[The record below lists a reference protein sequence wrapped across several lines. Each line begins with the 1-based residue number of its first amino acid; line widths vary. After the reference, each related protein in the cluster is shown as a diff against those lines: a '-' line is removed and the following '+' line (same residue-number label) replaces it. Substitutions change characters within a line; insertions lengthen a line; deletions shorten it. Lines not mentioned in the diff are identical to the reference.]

1 MAKGFQKVNKAC
13 SLQKQRTSLHHGPD
27 STWLFSSNA
36 QDTILFW
43 STAHGWYGR
52 GGTYFVVTCKAVGK
66 NAAASYE
73 GAEWARES
81 GGMGGLLIAQH
92 RKLSIPTR
100 GGQSLRTKFPCKPS
114 YLTGTT

>member
-1 MAKGFQKVNKAC
+1 MTGEA
-13 SLQKQRTSLHHGPD
+13 L
-27 STWLFSSNA
+27 
-36 QDTILFW
+36 ILLLLVKLW
-43 STAHGWYGR
+43 E
-52 GGTYFVVTCKAVGK
+52 K
-66 NAAASYE
+66 NAATSYE

-81 GGMGGLLIAQH
+81 GGMGRLLIAQH